1 MITSSLAK
9 LNSFVDGN
17 PVEFWS
23 TSATRGIFG
32 FLNPEVAFTAFVP
45 FGIFCTVCGNAGYIV
60 CLVFF
65 SPLVVSSSFLMEPLL
80 A

>member
-9 LNSFVDGN
+9 VNSFIDGK

-23 TSATRGIFG
+23 MNANNGSFG
-32 FLNPEVAFTAFVP
+32 FLNPECAYTAFVP
-45 FGIFCTVCGNAGYIV
+45 FGLFSTVCGNAGYIV

-65 SPLVVSSSFLMEPLL
+65 SPIVVSSSFLMEPLF